1 MKKPEQAREEAGESG
16 LLYKYKGKVSI
27 QSLGLIDDNLT
38 VSEAGFKAKEI
49 NIFMDQNSARKQFQF
64 NTKKCKYLRMEK
76 VQNISISN
84 KLEVVSLVIEYDD
97 QDNLVETEGMMVV
110 MQEEDEI
117 KYLGFG
123 IAGNASNV
131 PNI

>member
-1 MKKPEQAREEAGESG
+1 M
-16 LLYKYKGKVSI
+16 
-27 QSLGLIDDNLT
+27 N
-38 VSEAGFKAKEI
+38 
-49 NIFMDQNSARKQFQF
+49 QNSARKQLQF
-64 NTKKCKYLRMEK
+64 NTKKGKYLRMEK

-117 KYLGFG
+117 KYLGYA